1 MLHIESV
8 IHDFVSSLGPTITA
22 LERHN
27 RGLADQLDRASCS
40 IVLNVAEGNY
50 SQKAN
55 RPARYFNALGFRG
68 RVARMSA
75 ARAGAVR
82 HRRRCTCVGPTR
94 SRDRGAVQADA
105 QEVKRRGGGDAMPP
119 PPPLFIPC
127 VTTAR
132 APRLRDGVV
141 R

>member
-8 IHDFVSSLGPTITA
+8 IHEFVSSLGPTITA

-55 RPARYFNALGFRG
+55 RPARYFNALG
-68 RVARMSA
+68 SA
-75 ARAGAVR
+75 GESRACLQLARARYGIDVDAKAWDQLDHVIAVLFKL
-82 HRRRCTCVGPTR
+82 TR
-94 SRDRGAVQADA
+94 
-105 QEVKRRGGGDAMPP
+105 KK
-119 PPPLFIPC
+119 
-127 VTTAR
+127 
-132 APRLRDGVV
+132 
-141 R
+141 